1 MTYANWRSMDDS
13 SAMLRVLPDMTRQ
26 ELIEVAYG
34 ARSGAARRIAVVY
47 LDDPEITRAF
57 ALEDRDPM
65 VRRGLARRL
74 TDAESLEQLLNDAD
88 YSVRKAAA
96 DTLKKLQEK

>member
-1 MTYANWRSMDDS
+1 MTYANWRSMDDAA
-13 SAMLRVLPDMTRQ
+13 AMRGVRPDMTRE

-34 ARSGAARRIAVVY
+34 ARSGAAKRIAVVY

>member
-1 MTYANWRSMDDS
+1 MPYANWRSMDDET
-13 SAMLRVLPDMTRQ
+13 AMRGVHPDMTRK
-26 ELIEVAYG
+26 ELIEVAYH
-34 ARSGAARRIAVVY
+34 ARSGVARRIAVVY

-74 TDAESLEQLLNDAD
+74 TDAKSLERLLEDAD
-88 YSVRKAAA
+88 SSVRKAAA
-96 DTLKKLQEK
+96 GTLRKLQEK